1 MKKLFLIFFIC
12 IFFLC
17 GCGKKVPVVEELP
30 PEEENIATEKV
41 DIVDPNSNTRPFAVV
56 VNNSAVAVKVQT
68 GLQSAYMVYEIPV
81 EGGLT
86 RLLAFYKDI
95 DDLTIGT
102 IRSARHNFLDYA
114 WEQDAIFVHYGWSH
128 YAKDDIIKTKINNV
142 NGLSDSAF
150 WRENPENL
158 ASEHTAYTSLA
169 KIREFSKGKN
179 YSLTT
184 EKGFVLPYDVK
195 DISLEEKSDVKKA
208 TNISIPSNAS
218 SNTTYIYD
226 EEEKVYK
233 RFVNGKENIDYNTK
247 KQITTKNIIVQ
258 KMNTKMASD
267 NHYWDLETVGSG
279 EGFYIT
285 NGFSVPITWKK
296 TSRTEKTCYNYLD
309 GSEVT
314 LSDGNTFIQLQST
327 NQKLTIGE

>member
-1 MKKLFLIFFIC
+1 MKKLFLIFLIC

-17 GCGKKVPVVEELP
+17 GCGKKEPVVEELP
-30 PEEENIATEKV
+30 PEEENIVTEKV

-142 NGLSDSAF
+142 NGLSDTAF

-158 ASEHTAYTSLA
+158 ASEHTAYTSLS
-169 KIREFSKGKN
+169 KIREFSKTKKYN
-179 YSLTT
+179 MTT
-184 EKGFVLPYDVK
+184 DKGLVLKYNTNM
-195 DISLEEKSDVKKA
+195 INLESLENAKQA
-208 TNISIPSNAS
+208 NHISIPSNGS
-218 SNTTYIYD
+218 SNTTYVYD
-226 EEEKVYK
+226 KENQIYK
-233 RFVNGKENIDYNTK
+233 RLVNGKENIDYNTK
-247 KQITTKNIIVQ
+247 KQITVKNIIVQ
-258 KMNTKMASD
+258 KINTKMASD
-267 NHYWDLETVGSG
+267 NHYWDLETVGNG

-285 NGFSVPITWKK
+285 NGYSVPITWKK
-296 TSRTEKTCYNYLD
+296 ASRTEKTCYNYLD

-327 NQKLTIGE
+327 NQKLMIGE